1 MRSNVHLHLK
11 NHCIETASKK
21 KLKTLMDQYFE
32 DDGSADIE
40 EQILILQEFM
50 EQSDFSSLR
59 SSDNRLAG
67 EEEAKVR
74 LYRDV
79 DGKIVLDFI
88 EQK

>member
-1 MRSNVHLHLK
+1 
-11 NHCIETASKK
+11 
-21 KLKTLMDQYFE
+21 MDQYFE
-32 DDGSADIE
+32 DDGSSDIE

-67 EEEAKVR
+67 EAEAKVR
-74 LYRDV
+74 LYRDA